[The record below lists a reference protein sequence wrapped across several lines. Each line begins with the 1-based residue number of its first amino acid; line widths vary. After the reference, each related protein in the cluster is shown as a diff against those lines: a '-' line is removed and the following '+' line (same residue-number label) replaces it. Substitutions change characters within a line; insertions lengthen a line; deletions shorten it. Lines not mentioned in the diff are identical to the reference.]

1 MTHTGDENEAV
12 HPPPPPPAPPTPPPS
27 SAAPSRLDAGAGEPL
42 FVPAQAAGP
51 LLPSAPAPLGCAVA
65 RLDIGAFVMGSLDE
79 EDTRRVRE
87 HVARCVRCRAEYD
100 ELAGLPVLLARLT
113 EAEAQACGIA
123 ATGVAPGRL
132 LAAAGERVHRARRLR
147 VLAAAAAAFL
157 VLLAGTAGWAL
168 ADGDDSSTRAA
179 PPSATATPS
188 VPPPASPLPTGP
200 PGRTVR
206 ASDAASGAGA
216 ELRYAATAW
225 GSDVDLRLTGVKPG
239 TLCRLDVYGTDGRA
253 ETASS
258 WQVPATGYGSQEQIR
273 GSTSIEIGDIAG
285 FAVHAIEDDT
295 RLLEIPPAKP

>member
-1 MTHTGDENEAV
+1 VTHTGDENEAV
-12 HPPPPPPAPPTPPPS
+12 PPPPAPSTPPPR
-27 SAAPSRLDAGAGEPL
+27 PDAGAEEPL
-42 FVPAQAAGP
+42 FVPTGGGGP
-51 LLPSAPAPLGCAVA
+51 LLPSAPPPLGCAVA
-65 RLDIGAFVMGSLDE
+65 RLDIGAFVLGSLDE
-79 EDTRRVRE
+79 DDTRRVRE
-87 HVARCVRCRAEYD
+87 HVARCARCRAEYD

-113 EAEAQACGIA
+113 EAEAQAAGVA

-132 LAAAGERVHRARRLR
+132 LAEAAERVHRGKRRR

-168 ADGDDSSTRAA
+168 NDGDGPTTAAA
-179 PPSATATPS
+179 PPSPIG
-188 VPPPASPLPTGP
+188 PPPATPPPTVSAPTPP

-206 ASDAASGAGA
+206 ANDAESGAGA

-239 TLCRLDVYGTDGRA
+239 TLCRLDVYGTDGRS

-273 GSTSIEIGDIAG
+273 GSTSIKAGEITG
-285 FAVHAIEDDT
+285 FAVRAIEDDSE
-295 RLLEIPPAKP
+295 LLEIPPAKP

>member
-1 MTHTGDENEAV
+1 VTHTGDENEAV
-12 HPPPPPPAPPTPPPS
+12 PPVPSTPPPPPRP
-27 SAAPSRLDAGAGEPL
+27 DAGAEEPL
-42 FVPAQAAGP
+42 FVPTEAGGP
-51 LLPSAPAPLGCAVA
+51 LLPSAPPPLGCAVA
-65 RLDIGAFVMGSLDE
+65 RLDIGAFVVGSLDE
-79 EDTRRVRE
+79 DETRRVRE
-87 HVARCVRCRAEYD
+87 HVARCARCRAEYD

-113 EAEAQACGIA
+113 EAEAQAAGVA

-132 LAAAGERVHRARRLR
+132 LAEAAERVHRGKRRR

-168 ADGDDSSTRAA
+168 NDGDGPTTAAA
-179 PPSATATPS
+179 PPSPIG
-188 VPPPASPLPTGP
+188 PPPATPPPTVSAPTPP

-206 ASDAASGAGA
+206 ANDAESGAGA

-239 TLCRLDVYGTDGRA
+239 TLCRLDVYGTDGRS

-273 GSTSIEIGDIAG
+273 GSTSIKAGEITG
-285 FAVHAIEDDT
+285 FAVRAIEDDSE
-295 RLLEIPPAKP
+295 LLEIPPAKP